1 MRIAHFSDTH
11 LGRTQFTRTTSGGI
25 NQREFDLM
33 ASFRATL
40 KAIEAQEPDLVIH
53 AGDFFDKVR
62 PGNWSVIQAFRGVAL
77 LQKARRGRPFLII
90 GGNHDS
96 PQTAD
101 AEHILRLF
109 EEIDGVR
116 VVTRTVET
124 VEYPDLDLYVMLAPS
139 DAVRRGDRTQ
149 LSPVTSRKTKILTLH
164 GLATGIKKDVGEFD
178 PALTYPDRWDYV
190 ALGDYHVAQDLGTN
204 IRYCGSTD
212 FASTNLW
219 EEVGTAKSWTL
230 YDTETRSYETF
241 EIEVRPI
248 VDLKAIDAAEMDAA
262 DLNSA
267 LQANFVVDEEK
278 LPVVRQLV
286 HNVHT
291 DLRRTL
297 DMAIVRELQQ
307 RCLHYHFVP
316 LSQRAEGESVAQVA
330 AKTASLEELW
340 ADHIE
345 HAEIHVSLERAE
357 VVRVGQDLL
366 REAAEHEADQSEA

>member
-11 LGRTQFTRTTSGGI
+11 LGRTQFTRTTSDGI
-25 NQREFDLM
+25 NQRESDLM
-33 ASFRATL
+33 QSFCRTL
-40 KAIEAQEPDLVIH
+40 KAMEAQEPDLVIH

-62 PGNWSVIQAFRGVAL
+62 PGNWSVIRAFREVARF
-77 LQKARRGRPFLII
+77 QEARKGRPFLII
-90 GGNHDS
+90 AGNHDT

-109 EEIDGVR
+109 EEIKGVKVAIR
-116 VVTRTVET
+116 GVKSF
-124 VEYPDLDLYVMLAPS
+124 EYPDLDLYVTLAPS
-139 DAVRRGDRTQ
+139 DFVRRGDRTQ
-149 LSPVTSRKTKILTLH
+149 LSPATSLKTKVLALH
-164 GLATGIKKDVGEFD
+164 GLATGIKKDAGEFD
-178 PALTYPDRWDYV
+178 PATTYPDRWDYV

-219 EEVGTAKSWTL
+219 EEVGTPKSWTL
-230 YDTETRSYETF
+230 FDTDTRTYETF
-241 EIEVRPI
+241 EIKVRPVI
-248 VDLKAIDAAEMDAA
+248 DLKPIDAAEMNAA
-262 DLNSA
+262 DLNAA
-267 LQANFVVDEEK
+267 LQANFVVDENQ

-297 DMAIVRELQQ
+297 DMAIVREFQQ

-316 LSQRAEGESVAQVA
+316 LSQRAEGESAAQVA
-330 AKTASLEELW
+330 ARTASLEELW
-340 ADHIE
+340 TDHIE
-345 HAEIHVSLERAE
+345 NADIPRSLERAE

-366 REAAEHEADQSEA
+366 REAAEHEADQSAA